1 MDNNTA
7 RELLQLAMAYRER
20 AMAELQGQGGAR
32 LEQIRHESETLLAQ
46 VRAALMAELETRA
59 AELRTAI
66 GLPAPDS
73 DISRIRHDI
82 AVFNEILRAQRAEQ
96 LGQCMALPIEAY
108 PPRIQ
113 RLGERLGIWP
123 AKARPAQRR
132 RFTLAGI
139 EILPTRRGFAVWLIC
154 LAVAWTASAYY
165 LGILRPFR
173 EIRMDASPPR
183 NGIVHVACRNKHMRP
198 VTLFV
203 PGTPDMQ
210 AQESSVNYALVLY
223 IREKP
228 ESEYRLM
235 PPVPGAWSVQ
245 GKELHETTPVEIGPL
260 MTCDLVLSLPKIR
273 ETINA
278 PFTNARLV
286 LVRPGGSIAAA
297 CEIDNHPPSGI

>member
-108 PPRIQ
+108 LPRIQ
-113 RLGERLGIWP
+113 R
-123 AKARPAQRR
+123 
-132 RFTLAGI
+132 
-139 EILPTRRGFAVWLIC
+139 
-154 LAVAWTASAYY
+154 
-165 LGILRPFR
+165 
-173 EIRMDASPPR
+173 
-183 NGIVHVACRNKHMRP
+183 
-198 VTLFV
+198 
-203 PGTPDMQ
+203 
-210 AQESSVNYALVLY
+210 
-223 IREKP
+223 
-228 ESEYRLM
+228 
-235 PPVPGAWSVQ
+235 
-245 GKELHETTPVEIGPL
+245 
-260 MTCDLVLSLPKIR
+260 
-273 ETINA
+273 
-278 PFTNARLV
+278 
-286 LVRPGGSIAAA
+286 
-297 CEIDNHPPSGI
+297 